1 MGETTDKTRS
11 EITALRTQ
19 MSGLVS
25 DLRHT
30 ADDSAKA
37 AAPLVAVAAGL
48 GVLALGVVMVV
59 KHRNKKQAK
68 ELVGTLKQV
77 AVALQDHPTMS
88 VEALGA
94 LPANALCEVIERKP
108 TEPTLGARLM
118 EAAVRTAVSTAV
130 SFGLKALRERLV
142 QMPSLGGGQ
151 GGSGGSLNGKA
162 SGHGARTGAGH
173 HS

>member
-1 MGETTDKTRS
+1 MGEATDKTRS

-59 KHRNKKQAK
+59 KHKNKKQAK

-77 AVALQDHPTMS
+77 ALALQDHPTMS

-94 LPANALCEVIERKP
+94 LPANALREVIERKP
-108 TEPTLGARLM
+108 TEPPLGARLM
-118 EAAVRTAVSTAV
+118 EVAVRTAVSTVV
-130 SFGLKALRERLV
+130 SFGLKALRERLMQV
-142 QMPSLGGGQ
+142 PSLGGGQ
-151 GGSGGSLNGKA
+151 DGSLNGKA
-162 SGHGARTGAGH
+162 AGHGARTGAGH
-173 HS
+173 RS

>member
-37 AAPLVAVAAGL
+37 AAPMIAVAAGL
-48 GVLALGVVMVV
+48 GVLALGVVVLV
-59 KHRNKKQAK
+59 KHKNKKRAK
-68 ELVGTLKQV
+68 ALVGTLKQV
-77 AVALQDHPTMS
+77 AVALQEHPTMS

-94 LPANALCEVIERKP
+94 LPANALREVIERKP
-108 TEPTLGARLM
+108 TEPPLGTRLM
-118 EAAVRTAVSTAV
+118 EVAVRTAVSSAV
-130 SFGLKALRERLV
+130 SFGLKALRERLM
-142 QMPSLGGGQ
+142 QSPGL
-151 GGSGGSLNGKA
+151 SGGVSGSKLNGKA
-162 SGHGARTGAGH
+162 GGH
-173 HS
+173 

>member
-1 MGETTDKTRS
+1 
-11 EITALRTQ
+11 
-19 MSGLVS
+19 
-25 DLRHT
+25 
-30 ADDSAKA
+30 
-37 AAPLVAVAAGL
+37 
-48 GVLALGVVMVV
+48 
-59 KHRNKKQAK
+59 KQAK

-94 LPANALCEVIERKP
+94 LPANALREVIERKP